1 MLRIGQKEPW
11 TTIAF
16 ASGALGL
23 ALYYY
28 LSSATTITQP
38 AESEQPCQ
46 DTPSDLVADNMNL
59 EERAYHERFMR
70 EAIGM
75 VSHTL
80 HTHAAPA
87 WARLR
92 LGQDM
97 ANTVNYRLNLR
108 SRAMRLP
115 SAVCL

>member
-1 MLRIGQKEPW
+1 LAAVGPHLETARFGKCFDAWVTSFLMFRVGEKAPW

-23 ALYYY
+23 ALYY
-28 LSSATTITQP
+28 LSTTITATQP

-46 DTPSDLVADNMNL
+46 DAPLDLVADDMNV

-80 HTHAAPA
+80 PA
-87 WARLR
+87 HVALRARH
-92 LGQDM
+92 G
-97 ANTVNYRLNLR
+97 
-108 SRAMRLP
+108 
-115 SAVCL
+115 